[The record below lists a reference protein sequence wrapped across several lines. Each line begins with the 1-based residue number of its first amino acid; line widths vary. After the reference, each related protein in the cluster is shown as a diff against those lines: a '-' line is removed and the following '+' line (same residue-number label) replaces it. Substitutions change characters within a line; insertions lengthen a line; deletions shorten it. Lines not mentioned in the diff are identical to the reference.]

1 MTNYHQAN
9 NSTLLRLA
17 CAIVFILFVFLY
29 LYCFQAD
36 LLFMLQHVLSGGTTH
51 YDKAIGTVVI
61 TAVLYLVHVGAK
73 KLGGF
78 GGGLYALT
86 YFPSLLLLVVLT
98 AVADSHTGSPFRRL
112 WLWLAPL
119 LLAAYVCVSLLSR
132 YKLKLSQ
139 APMGADSTFVGT
151 MWKNLSV
158 MALMFIAVCLCGNSD
173 RVFHYRL
180 RIERLLSSGDFSEAL
195 RVGAKSDDADAN
207 LTMLRAYAMSRT
219 KQMGERL
226 FEYPLAGGSNALLP
240 DGKDV
245 RCLVYPERQ
254 IFKALSIRKKG
265 DMTPMEYLR
274 YIENNGLAMKPAVDY
289 MLCGYL
295 LDKDLDGFVKAVIRK
310 YDVSSPSLPKHYKE
324 ALTLYTHLRSNPSVV
339 YHDEVMD
346 ADYADFQSLGRKYKD
361 KTEREAYV
369 RDMFGGTY
377 WCYYFYGGTP
387 SADKMSK

>member
-1 MTNYHQAN
+1 MTNFHQAN
-9 NSTLLRLA
+9 NSTLLRSA
-17 CAIVFILFVFLY
+17 CAIVFILFVFIY
-29 LYCFQAD
+29 LYFFQAE
-36 LLFMLQHVLSGGTTH
+36 LLFMLQHVLSGGSTH
-51 YDKAIGTVVI
+51 YDKAVGAVVI
-61 TAVLYLVHVGAK
+61 TVVLYLVHIGAK

-78 GGGLYALT
+78 DGALYALT

-98 AVADSHTGSPFRRL
+98 GVDSGFAVSPFCSV

-119 LLAAYVCVSLLSR
+119 LIVFYVCAALV
-132 YKLKLSQ
+132 LKVKSGR
-139 APMGADSTFVGT
+139 AFIGTDSTIVGIF
-151 MWKNLSV
+151 WKNLSL
-158 MALMFIAVCLCGNSD
+158 MALMFIVVCLCGNSD

-180 RIERLLSSGDFSEAL
+180 RVERLLTSGDYGGAL
-195 RVGAKSDDADAN
+195 RVGEKSDDADAS
-207 LTMLRAYAMSRT
+207 LTMLRVYALSRS
-219 KQMGERL
+219 KQLGERL
-226 FEYPLAGGSNALLP
+226 FEYSLVGGSSALLP

-245 RCLVYPERQ
+245 RCLFYPERQ

-265 DMTPMEYLR
+265 NMTPMEYLR
-274 YIENNGLAMKPAVDY
+274 YIETNGLAMKPAADY
-289 MLCGYL
+289 VLCGYL
-295 LDKDLDGFVKAVIRK
+295 LDKDLDSFVKAVMRR

-377 WCYYFYGGTP
+377 WCYYFYGN
-387 SADKMSK
+387 AHF